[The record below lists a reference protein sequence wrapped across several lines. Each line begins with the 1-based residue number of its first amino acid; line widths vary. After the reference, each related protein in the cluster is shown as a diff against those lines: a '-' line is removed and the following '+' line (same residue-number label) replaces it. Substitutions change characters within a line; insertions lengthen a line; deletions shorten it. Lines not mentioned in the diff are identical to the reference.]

1 MYNMLNRV
9 EFLDKLN
16 ANTQKR
22 LESGRKTQI
31 LSDIDR
37 LKAAAHGV
45 GGEEKRRLEEGIAQ
59 LNSDLAKMRGVSTR
73 GVAVGTQAKTPVPT
87 QAKTPT
93 VSVEVQTKGRAKAH
107 KLSPKELKKARV
119 RAKGLAFNP
128 ILRRMERVHEDYLP
142 HRTEFYDMSP
152 KPKRKRLKPIDKAAL
167 LPHNT
172 LDAFARR

>member
-1 MYNMLNRV
+1 MHNMLNRV

-37 LKAAAHGV
+37 LKAAAHGA

-59 LNSDLAKMRGVSTR
+59 LNSDLAKMRGVSA
-73 GVAVGTQAKTPVPT
+73 G
-87 QAKTPT
+87 
-93 VSVEVQTKGRAKAH
+93 SQTDAPIPFPKAKA
-107 KLSPKELKKARV
+107 KAK
-119 RAKGLAFNP
+119 AKVMAFNP
-128 ILRRMERVHEDYLP
+128 ILGRMERVHEEYL
-142 HRTEFYDMSP
+142 RTPSGSTEYFEMSP
-152 KPKRKRLKPIDKAAL
+152 RRNAESRPNAGPKAKAKAEPKALRRLRPIGQS
-167 LPHNT
+167 T

>member
-1 MYNMLNRV
+1 MLNRV

-37 LKAAAHGV
+37 LKAAAHGA

-59 LNSDLAKMRGVSTR
+59 LNSDLAKMRGVS
-73 GVAVGTQAKTPVPT
+73 VGSQTDARPQAIP
-87 QAKTPT
+87 
-93 VSVEVQTKGRAKAH
+93 KGFPKAKA
-107 KLSPKELKKARV
+107 KAS
-119 RAKGLAFNP
+119 AKAKAMAFNP
-128 ILRRMERVHEDYLP
+128 ILGRMERVHEEYLQSP
-142 HRTEFYDMSP
+142 SGSTEYFEMSP
-152 KPKRKRLKPIDKAAL
+152 RRNAGPKAKAGPKAEPKALRRLRPIGQS
-167 LPHNT
+167 T

>member
-37 LKAAAHGV
+37 LKVAAHGAS
-45 GGEEKRRLEEGIAQ
+45 GEEKRRLEDGIAQ
-59 LNSDLAKMRGVSTR
+59 LNSDLAKMRGVS
-73 GVAVGTQAKTPVPT
+73 VGSQTDARPQAIP
-87 QAKTPT
+87 
-93 VSVEVQTKGRAKAH
+93 KGFPKAKA
-107 KLSPKELKKARV
+107 KSKAK
-119 RAKGLAFNP
+119 AKAMAFNP
-128 ILRRMERVHEDYLP
+128 MLGRMERVHEEYLRSP
-142 HRTEFYDMSP
+142 SGSTEYFEMSP
-152 KPKRKRLKPIDKAAL
+152 RPKAKAEPKAAL
-167 LPHNT
+167 RRLRPIGQST

>member
-1 MYNMLNRV
+1 MHNMLSRV

-37 LKAAAHGV
+37 LKAAAHGAV
-45 GGEEKRRLEEGIAQ
+45 GEEKSRLEEGIAQ

-73 GVAVGTQAKTPVPT
+73 GVAVTQAKTSVAT

-128 ILRRMERVHEDYLP
+128 TLGRMERVHKDYLP
-142 HRTEFYDMSP
+142 HHTEFYDMSP
-152 KPKRKRLKPIDKAAL
+152 KDPPKRRLKPIDKAAT

>member
-1 MYNMLNRV
+1 MYDMLNRV

-37 LKAAAHGV
+37 LKAAAHGA

-59 LNSDLAKMRGVSTR
+59 LNSDLAKMRGVS
-73 GVAVGTQAKTPVPT
+73 VGSQTDARPQAIP
-87 QAKTPT
+87 
-93 VSVEVQTKGRAKAH
+93 KGFPKAKA
-107 KLSPKELKKARV
+107 KSKAK
-119 RAKGLAFNP
+119 AKAMAFNP
-128 ILRRMERVHEDYLP
+128 ILGRMERVHEEYLREP
-142 HRTEFYDMSP
+142 RGSGTEYFEMSP
-152 KPKRKRLKPIDKAAL
+152 RPKAGPTAEPKALRRLRPIGQS
-167 LPHNT
+167 T